1 MLVSTGNRT
10 RGGAAVAVALATLL
24 TASGCEAGHDARDP
38 RATASADA
46 AGSGPSDSSAESST
60 GSLTWEF
67 EHIADF
73 SGKFEDVAVLAAD
86 DIWAVGTENNGR
98 ANAHLL
104 HYDGTGWKQEP
115 LPAALG
121 DSLYPPRF
129 EEVGENQLWLRPQS
143 DASGSDRNWARWDGI
158 RWSAVPNPPPGKAG
172 VFRATGPDDIWTL
185 VGEQSAQHWDGSRWS
200 ASRLPFPMADL
211 AVAGPRDVWAVGG
224 RDTGPGTDLA
234 GGERYSQPASAHW
247 DGVSWK
253 PVDTPQARFDEPLPP
268 EPGAGLLHVF
278 AFAGDDVRAYGSN
291 SFNHGEID
299 NEPADEF
306 IQLRWDGS
314 KWAEQNPAPGGC
326 DWRTP
331 VGRDDNGLFL
341 NGNWYLTDDGNCVKI
356 GRHRLPTSTG
366 ARPASNQSLWLE
378 EIQRLPGTDE
388 WLGAGQ
394 VEVNQSG
401 DPFSA
406 PVIVRLKRAAA

>member
-1 MLVSTGNRT
+1 MVR
-10 RGGAAVAVALATLL
+10 
-24 TASGCEAGHDARDP
+24 
-38 RATASADA
+38 RA
-46 AGSGPSDSSAESST
+46 E
-60 GSLTWEF
+60 
-67 EHIADF
+67 
-73 SGKFEDVAVLAAD
+73 
-86 DIWAVGTENNGR
+86 
-98 ANAHLL
+98 
-104 HYDGTGWKQEP
+104 
-115 LPAALG
+115 
-121 DSLYPPRF
+121 
-129 EEVGENQLWLRPQS
+129 
-143 DASGSDRNWARWDGI
+143 
-158 RWSAVPNPPPGKAG
+158 PPPGKAG

-200 ASRLPFPMADL
+200 ASRLPFPTADL

-234 GGERYSQPASAHW
+234 AWGALQPTRLGTLGRRVLEAGGHASGPVRRAAPAGARQPS
-247 DGVSWK
+247 
-253 PVDTPQARFDEPLPP
+253 
-268 EPGAGLLHVF
+268 LLHVF

-366 ARPASNQSLWLE
+366 AR
-378 EIQRLPGTDE
+378 
-388 WLGAGQ
+388 
-394 VEVNQSG
+394 
-401 DPFSA
+401 
-406 PVIVRLKRAAA
+406 